1 MFHNKLISFFFFTF
15 QIVLTEISI
24 TNINKNVSF
33 KKILKIQK
41 KNLAKKI
48 DDQLESLTVK
58 KRKIQM

>member
-41 KNLAKKI
+41 KKI
-48 DDQLESLTVK
+48 DNQLESLTVK

>member
-1 MFHNKLISFFFFTF
+1 MFHNKLISWFFFTF

-41 KNLAKKI
+41 KIMAKKI